1 MYVNLYD
8 TLPNSFCN
16 CDHRK
21 YIYIYIYIYSTEDI
35 CQYFSVQV
43 TNILKKNE
51 TERTEDEISTL
62 HQLPDVVKA
71 AEKNAK
77 RQLKQKERVLE
88 VSCCF

>member
-1 MYVNLYD
+1 MTPYQIVFATVITEN
-8 TLPNSFCN
+8 
-16 CDHRK
+16 
-21 YIYIYIYIYSTEDI
+21 IYNIYSTEVI

-88 VSCCF
+88 VSCYF

>member
-1 MYVNLYD
+1 MTPYPIVFATVITEN
-8 TLPNSFCN
+8 
-16 CDHRK
+16 
-21 YIYIYIYIYSTEDI
+21 IYSTEVF
-35 CQYFSVQV
+35 CQHFLVQV

-77 RQLKQKERVLE
+77 RQLIQKERVLE
-88 VSCCF
+88 VSCF

>member
-1 MYVNLYD
+1 MTPYQIVFATVITEN
-8 TLPNSFCN
+8 
-16 CDHRK
+16 
-21 YIYIYIYIYSTEDI
+21 IYNIYSTEVI

-71 AEKNAK
+71 AEKNAE

-88 VSCCF
+88 VSCYF

>member
-1 MYVNLYD
+1 MTPYQIVFATVITEN
-8 TLPNSFCN
+8 
-16 CDHRK
+16 
-21 YIYIYIYIYSTEDI
+21 IYIYIYSTEDI

-88 VSCCF
+88 VSCYF